1 MIALNVCEMDKISVF
16 DRCATSIHE
25 VGHALRLAHPSGS
38 RKSKRR
44 RDVDERFEQ
53 AEEEQIS
60 PDPTP

>member
-1 MIALNVCEMDKISVF
+1 MDKISVF
-16 DRCATSIHE
+16 DRRATSIHE

-38 RKSKRR
+38 RKSKQR

>member
-1 MIALNVCEMDKISVF
+1 MDKISVF
-16 DRCATSIHE
+16 DRRATSIHE